1 VRAPVFRDH
10 GVPAEVLEL
19 ASLPDPGP
27 PAPDQVLIR
36 VLVRPI
42 HPGDLV
48 GVRGQS
54 GARATGRPTR
64 PITPG
69 VEGMGIVEATGSPG
83 QGPPLGARVAFF
95 PAPGAWAEF
104 VLAPAEFVVEIP
116 DDVSDTTAALML
128 VNPLTL
134 AMLMRA
140 VEDALRDG
148 RRTVVQTAAGSSI
161 GTLVNAAAHR
171 HGLRLINLVRD
182 PAGAQRLRAR
192 FSQTPVVT
200 TSDQDWPDQVRAAAD
215 GDVPV
220 VLDAV
225 GGELTADLVALLAD
239 GGTLISYGQLGT
251 ASTALEALPLT
262 RRELTLRSVSVGR
275 WALLPPEQRAEDL
288 AFATQLART
297 RPELLAVDATYDLDD
312 LAAALDHVARP
323 GKDGTVL
330 LTNPIP
336 E

>member
-1 VRAPVFRDH
+1 VRAPVFRGH
-10 GVPAEVLEL
+10 GDPTEVLEL
-19 ASLPDPGP
+19 ASLPDPERA
-27 PAPDQVLIR
+27 APGQVLVR

-42 HPGDLV
+42 HPGDLM
-48 GVRGQS
+48 GVRGS
-54 GARATGRPTR
+54 AGARVGRLSR

-69 VEGMGIVEATGSPG
+69 VEGMGIVEANGSPG
-83 QGPPLGARVAFF
+83 QGPPPGTRVAFF
-95 PAPGAWAEF
+95 PAAGAWGEF
-104 VLAPAEFVVEIP
+104 VLAPAEFVVEVP
-116 DDVSDTTAALML
+116 DDVTDATAALML

-140 VEDALRDG
+140 VDDALRDG
-148 RRTVVQTAAGSSI
+148 RRAVVQTAAGSSI

-182 PAGAQRLRAR
+182 PTGAQRLNDR
-192 FSQTPVVT
+192 FAQTPVVT
-200 TSDQDWPDQVRAAAD
+200 TTDEDWPDQVRAAAD
-215 GDVPV
+215 GDLPV

-251 ASTALEALPLT
+251 GSTALEALPLT
-262 RRELTLRSVSVGR
+262 RRELTLRGVSVGR
-275 WALLPPEQRAEDL
+275 WPVLPPEQRAEDL

-297 RPELLAVDATYDLDD
+297 RPELLAVAATYELGD

-330 LTNPIP
+330 LTSPIP

>member
-1 VRAPVFRDH
+1 VRAPVFLSH

-19 ASLPDPGP
+19 AEIPNPGP
-27 PAPDQVLIR
+27 PSPGQVLVR
-36 VLVRPI
+36 VLARPI
-42 HPGDLV
+42 HPGDLL
-48 GVRGQS
+48 GVRGPA
-54 GARATGRPTR
+54 GAAAGR

-83 QGPPLGARVAFF
+83 DGPPPGTRVAFF
-95 PAPGAWAEF
+95 PAPGAWGEF
-104 VLAPAEFVVEIP
+104 VLARTEFVVP
-116 DDVSDTTAALML
+116 VTQDVPAATAALML

-134 AMLMRA
+134 GMLMRA

-182 PAGAQRLRAR
+182 PAGAQRLRTR
-192 FSQTPVVT
+192 FPETPVVT
-200 TSDQDWPDQVRAAAD
+200 TTDQDWPDQVRAAAD

-239 GGTLISYGQLGT
+239 GGTLISYGQLGVG
-251 ASTALEALPLT
+251 STALEALPLT
-262 RRELTLRSVSVGR
+262 RRELTLRGVSVGR
-275 WALLPPEQRAEDL
+275 WRLLPSEQRAEDV
-288 AFATQLART
+288 AFATRLARE
-297 RPELLAVDATYDLDD
+297 RPELLAVAASYDLGD

-330 LTNPIP
+330 LTSPIP

>member
-1 VRAPVFRDH
+1 VRAPVFRSH

-19 ASLPDPGP
+19 ANLPDPGP
-27 PAPDQVLIR
+27 PAPGQVLIR

-42 HPGDLV
+42 HPGDLA
-48 GVRGQS
+48 GVRGAA
-54 GARATGRPTR
+54 GARVGRPSR

-69 VEGMGIVEATGSPG
+69 VTGVGIVVATGAPG
-83 QGPPLGARVAFF
+83 QGPPVGTRVAFF
-95 PAPGAWAEF
+95 PVAGAWGEF
-104 VLAPAEFVVEIP
+104 VLAPAEFVVEVP
-116 DDVSDTTAALML
+116 DDVSDATAALML

-134 AMLMRA
+134 CMLMRA
-140 VEDALRDG
+140 VDDALRDG
-148 RRTVVQTAAGSSI
+148 QRTVAQTAAGSSI

-182 PAGAQRLRAR
+182 PTGAQRLRDR
-192 FSQTPVVT
+192 FPETPVVT
-200 TSDQDWPDQVRAAAD
+200 TMDQDWPDQVRAAAD
-215 GDVPV
+215 GEVPV

-225 GGELTADLVALLAD
+225 GGTLTSDLVALLAD

-251 ASTALEALPLT
+251 GSTALEALPLT
-262 RRELTLRSVSVGR
+262 QRELTLRGVSVAR
-275 WALLPPEQRAEDL
+275 WPLLPPEQRAEDL

-297 RPELLAVDATYDLDD
+297 RPELLAVAAAYDLLD

-330 LTNPIP
+330 LTSPIP

>member
-1 VRAPVFRDH
+1 M
-10 GVPAEVLEL
+10 
-19 ASLPDPGP
+19 PDPGTP
-27 PAPDQVLIR
+27 SPGQVLVR
-36 VLVRPI
+36 VLARPI
-42 HPGDLV
+42 HPGDLL
-48 GVRGQS
+48 GVRGPA
-54 GARATGRPTR
+54 GAAAGR

-83 QGPPLGARVAFF
+83 DGPPPGTRVAFF
-95 PAPGAWAEF
+95 PAPGAWGEF
-104 VLAPAEFVVEIP
+104 VLARTEFVVP
-116 DDVSDTTAALML
+116 VTQDVPAATAALML

-134 AMLMRA
+134 GMLMRA

-182 PAGAQRLRAR
+182 PAGAQRLRTR
-192 FSQTPVVT
+192 FPETPVVT
-200 TSDQDWPDQVRAAAD
+200 TTDQDWPDQVRTAAD

-220 VLDAV
+220 VIDAV

-239 GGTLISYGQLGT
+239 GGTLISYGQLGVG
-251 ASTALEALPLT
+251 STALEALPLT
-262 RRELTLRSVSVGR
+262 RRELTLRGVSVGR
-275 WALLPPEQRAEDL
+275 WRLLPADQRAEDV
-288 AFATQLART
+288 AFATRLARE
-297 RPELLAVDATYDLDD
+297 RPELLAVAASYDLGD

-330 LTNPIP
+330 LTSPIP